1 MILILFLVD
10 LNELFRGEE
19 LKVKRAKRTGQ
30 GLKPSDVTDS
40 PFSLAP
46 STPALLFRAM
56 SAVPA
61 TVPGKIMHLCPHD
74 IGCMNV
80 LLVRKD
86 GDDGSGGSV
95 GLRVQKTLGWS
106 VVPGGL
112 PATNPPS
119 FSGFPLGFDHLS
131 TLA

>member
-1 MILILFLVD
+1 M
-10 LNELFRGEE
+10 
-19 LKVKRAKRTGQ
+19 
-30 GLKPSDVTDS
+30 KPSDVTDS

-46 STPALLFRAM
+46 STPALLFKAM
-56 SAVPA
+56 SAAPA
-61 TVPGKIMHLCPHD
+61 TVPGKIMHWCPHD

-80 LLVRKD
+80 LVRKD
-86 GDDGSGGSV
+86 GDDGSGAGV
-95 GLRVQKTLGWS
+95 GLGIRKTLTWS

-112 PATNPPS
+112 PATSPPS